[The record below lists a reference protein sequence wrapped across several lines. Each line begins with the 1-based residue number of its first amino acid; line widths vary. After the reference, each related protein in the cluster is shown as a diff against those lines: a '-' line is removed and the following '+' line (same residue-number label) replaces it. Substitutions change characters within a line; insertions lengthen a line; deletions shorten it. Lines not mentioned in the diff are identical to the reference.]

1 MGCIICKVRIISD
14 KKFDIYNKIKIL
26 NSDLIAKGNTYIKN
40 CNCYCNIKE
49 TSKNGLINYNVDT
62 LIMSYFN
69 CSKCNKIR
77 RVINNQTNP
86 EGTFESRVD
95 TVLNNVFLLLTGL
108 SDFYDYENSKAIYDT
123 FVLPV
128 LNKLD
133 TAMINNIYFNY
144 NDELHKKLLNTYS
157 SSSVYKFKNEIDW
170 LIRPFMMELFFGRIW
185 FNIIDGTEN
194 YKTFKHILWNG
205 FDTELVL
212 SNLSV

>member
-1 MGCIICKVRIISD
+1 
-14 KKFDIYNKIKIL
+14 
-26 NSDLIAKGNTYIKN
+26 
-40 CNCYCNIKE
+40 
-49 TSKNGLINYNVDT
+49 
-62 LIMSYFN
+62 MSYFN

-133 TAMINNIYFNY
+133 TAMINNMYFNY

-170 LIRPFMMELFFGRIW
+170 LIRPFMMEFFFGRIW

>member
-1 MGCIICKVRIISD
+1 MGCIIVGILD
-14 KKFDIYNKIKIL
+14 TKKFELYHKIKIL
-26 NSDLIAKGNTYIKN
+26 NSDLIVKGNTYIKN
-40 CNCYCNIKE
+40 CNCYCNTKE
-49 TSKNGLINYNVDT
+49 ISKNGIINYNVDT

-69 CSKCNKIR
+69 CSKCCNIR
-77 RVINNQTNP
+77 RAVHNQTYP
-86 EGTFESRVD
+86 EGTLESRVD
-95 TVLNNVFLLLTGL
+95 EVLNNVFLLLTSL
-108 SDFYDYENSKAIYDT
+108 CEFYDYENSKVIYDT

-157 SSSVYKFKNEIDW
+157 SNSVYKFKNEIDW
-170 LIRPFMMELFFGRIW
+170 LIRPFIMEFFFGRIW

-212 SNLSV
+212 SNLSS

>member
-1 MGCIICKVRIISD
+1 MGCIIFKVRIISD

-40 CNCYCNIKE
+40 CNCYCNTKE

-133 TAMINNIYFNY
+133 TAIINNIYFNY